1 MKERIMPYRV
11 LVVDFADNVPHV
23 EIDQAELME
32 RKGRR
37 ARFRFDRRQVSAST
51 LIIELAK
58 KYPVRDISVEEPE
71 IEAIV
76 REIYEHSTIVERL
89 GGQGLFS
96 SG

>member
-32 RKGRR
+32 RTGRR
-37 ARFRFDRRQVSAST
+37 SRFRFDRRQISASE
-51 LIIELAK
+51 LITALAQ
-58 KYPVRDISVEEPE
+58 KYPVKDISIEDPE

-76 REIYEHSTIVERL
+76 REIYEHSAIAERL
-89 GGQGLFS
+89 EG
-96 SG
+96 